1 MSGERRLDQAVGR
14 LRAVVAGEDDAANDL
29 LSGGGGAGASPALLT
44 ERLERLESRLDELAR
59 VLGGLDK
66 SVRAAPATD
75 VEAIAERLR
84 DDLARERARRRRA
97 ASWLLALALLAGVAG
112 WLWGDALDLS
122 GLLEVAGERAAA
134 LVELGRAWL
143 GGV

>member
-1 MSGERRLDQAVGR
+1 MSSERRLDQAVGR
-14 LRAVVAGEDDAANDL
+14 LRAVVAGEVDAAGDL
-29 LSGGGGAGASPALLT
+29 PLGGAGAGPPPALLA
-44 ERLERLESRLDELAR
+44 ERLDRLEGRLDELAR

-66 SVRAAPATD
+66 ALRAAPATD

-84 DDLARERARRRRA
+84 GELARERARRRRA
-97 ASWLLALALLAGVAG
+97 AFWLLALAFLAGVAG

-122 GLLEVAGERAAA
+122 GLLEAVTERLTA
-134 LVELGRAWL
+134 LVEMGRAWR